1 MKKLLKWHPKSIIHL
16 TSIAALIFHRF
27 WIHFG
32 YHFGSILE
40 TLGPFWDHYLTK
52 SIQNRIKIGLGRNCA
67 PKTPCICLSRRCWDH
82 FGTAGFRFWIPK
94 CIQNR
99 LKSIQ
104 KRSSMWVCFRLCY
117 MIVFFKLF

>member
-1 MKKLLKWHPKSIIHL
+1 MASKINHPSYIDGGHDFSSIL
-16 TSIAALIFHRF
+16 DPF
-27 WIHFG
+27 WIPFWI
-32 YHFGSILE
+32 HFGSILE

-52 SIQNRIKIGLGRNCA
+52 SIQNRIKIGLGRECA
-67 PKTPCICLSRRCWDH
+67 PKTPCICLSRPCWDH